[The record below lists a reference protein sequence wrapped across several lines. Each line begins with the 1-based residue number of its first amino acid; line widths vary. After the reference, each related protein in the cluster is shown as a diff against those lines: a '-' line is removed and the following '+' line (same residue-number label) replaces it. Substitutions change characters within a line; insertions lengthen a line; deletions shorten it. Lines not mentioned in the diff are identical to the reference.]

1 MSEYVYKHEGDATPE
16 WRRVYVVMIDG
27 NEIGAFFS
35 HEAVEA
41 FYSGFEMLGGN
52 TDDIYT
58 NMYLQPLKSA
68 KWLDESLDLKRP
80 TIDI

>member
-41 FYSGFEMLGGN
+41 F
-52 TDDIYT
+52 
-58 NMYLQPLKSA
+58 
-68 KWLDESLDLKRP
+68 
-80 TIDI
+80 